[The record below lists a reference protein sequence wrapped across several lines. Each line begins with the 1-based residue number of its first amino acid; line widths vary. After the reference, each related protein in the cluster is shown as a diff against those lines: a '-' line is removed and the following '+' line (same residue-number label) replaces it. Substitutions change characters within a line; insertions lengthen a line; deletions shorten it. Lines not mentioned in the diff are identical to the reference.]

1 MKETVLD
8 VLMYIFDHYIEDD
21 LEIAPDQET
30 LKVRLVEAG
39 FRHHQIDK
47 AFAWLEGLAVQRET
61 SDAVDLPDL
70 GAIRV
75 FCEQELEKLDAECR
89 GFLLFLEQARVLNAQ
104 ERELVIDRIMALE
117 SDEIDLQQLKWVV
130 LMVLFNQPG
139 KEAAITWMEDIVM
152 DDINTNL
159 H

>member
-8 VLMYIFDHYIEDD
+8 VLMYIFDNVEDD
-21 LEIAPDQET
+21 FEIVPDQEV
-30 LKVRLVEAG
+30 LKTRLVEAG
-39 FRHHQIDK
+39 FRYQQIDK
-47 AFAWLEGLAVQRET
+47 AFTWLEGLALQKEN
-61 SDAVDLPDL
+61 VDPLEL
-70 GAIRV
+70 SGLSAIRLYS
-75 FCEQELEKLDAECR
+75 EQELEKLDAECR
-89 GFLLFLEQARVLNAQ
+89 GFLMFLEQARVLNSH

-117 SDEIDLQQLKWVV
+117 SDEIHLQQLKWVV

-139 KEAAITWMEDIVM
+139 KEAAVTWMEDIIM